1 MPEVDR
7 TTADDMDAH
16 DADDAPQARPDDAA
30 PHPLFVYSLNPM
42 LIADDARRWVDANA
56 AACLFLRL
64 AKEDVCKLTVDDLTP
79 PAQRARLGVLWE
91 ALLHGDSAR
100 AGALTVP
107 WELLMPDGS
116 VVAVD
121 LGGTPH
127 FRPGRHLAII
137 LFPAA
142 RALNERLDDAPAQ
155 ATTVLTKREREILT
169 LVALGNTGV
178 EIAAQLFLS
187 PTTVA
192 THVTNALVKLGARN
206 RAHGI
211 AIALQNGELDLV
223 DGWNGLRHP

>member
-1 MPEVDR
+1 MEPN
-7 TTADDMDAH
+7 DAQ
-16 DADDAPQARPDDAA
+16 DAPESRRDDEA
-30 PHPLFVYSLNPM
+30 PHPLFVHSLNPM
-42 LIADDARRWVDANA
+42 LIADDAGRFVDANA

-64 AKEDVCKLTVDDLTP
+64 PREAVCRLTISDLTRRS
-79 PAQRARLGVLWE
+79 QRARMDALWG
-91 ALLHGDSAR
+91 ALVTGGRAR
-100 AGALTVP
+100 ATGETVP
-107 WELLMPDGS
+107 WDLQMPDGT
-116 VVAVD
+116 VLAVD

-142 RALNERLDDAPAQ
+142 RALNERLDAAPAQ
-155 ATTVLTKREREILT
+155 ASTVLTNREREILT

-223 DGWNGLRHP
+223 DGWSGLRHP